1 MTELPLIV
9 VGGLLGSA
17 HCVGMCG
24 GFALTLGSAAATW
37 RANLVRQCVF
47 GCGRVFTYSALGAA
61 AGFGGRKLVLTATW
75 TNAQAWLAVVAGVLL
90 LWQGLTATG
99 LVRLRRRPIA
109 AKPAACLG
117 PGLLGTLLRTRG
129 PTAALA
135 AGVVTGLLPCGL
147 VYAFLALA
155 AGSGAMERGLLVM
168 TCFGLGTLPLLTLVG
183 LGTSL
188 VGLAVRQRMLQAAAW
203 CVVLTGAVSLARGA
217 AAFQTP
223 LTADTPPSCPLC
235 SPRDEAPASRIDNA
249 AAATTMPVN
258 VNSTTSSPT
267 P

>member
-1 MTELPLIV
+1 MTELPFVV

-24 GFALTLGSAAATW
+24 GFALTLGSATTAW
-37 RANLVRQCVF
+37 RANLVRQGLF
-47 GCGRVFTYSALGAA
+47 GCGRVFTYAALGAA
-61 AGFGGRKLVLTATW
+61 AGYGGRKLVSAAPL
-75 TNAQAWLAVVAGVLL
+75 TNAQAWLAVVAGALL
-90 LWQGLTATG
+90 VWQGLTAAG
-99 LVRLRRRPIA
+99 LVRFRRRPNA
-109 AKPAACLG
+109 AKPACLG

-129 PTAALA
+129 SAAALS

-155 AGSGAMERGLLVM
+155 AGSGTMGRGMMVM
-168 TCFGLGTLPLLTLVG
+168 TCFGLGTLPMMTLVG

-188 VGLAVRQRMLQAAAW
+188 VGVSRRRQMLRAAAW

-223 LTADTPPSCPLC
+223 STADALPTCPLC
-235 SPRDEAPASRIDNA
+235 STRDEAPASRIDNA
-249 AAATTMPVN
+249 AAATTTPVN
-258 VNSTTSSPT
+258 VNSTTSNPT